1 MRPLLFV
8 SLALIGLI
16 CLTLPTIVTTQGV
29 TGTLTGT
36 IKDPNGAVVVGAQ
49 VTVRHEATNTTRQ
62 ATTDNE
68 GRFKV
73 ERLAPGR
80 YQVSIARPGFKTA
93 EKAVVVEETRAAT
106 LEIKLEIAET
116 RAEVTTT
123 AKGKNLSANS
133 DPVYVQ
139 LRNVKL
145 SGEHL
150 AVQNLT
156 LKRDT
161 ATILFKEGEMYFLTP
176 VEGRVT
182 GAVFIGQ
189 GEFQMTPTPTYEQ
202 RQLSILTGSSS
213 ITEKFSKMV
222 LRFTDGTYEEL
233 KKAGEPKTEAPNASA
248 SSALDD
254 NRKMLR
260 KGRIYNYG
268 SPATTFLH
276 YNLDTR
282 ILIDVLSPGQG
293 GLFQAYFDGKQYGDT
308 LFGIDP
314 LGAQFVTPEEVVL
327 VNFSQGALGIWAA
340 CHLQEHYRTPAFSD
354 ENHRLINLEHHK
366 INARTKGKRLDALV
380 ETRFK
385 ALVDG
390 RRVITF
396 SLFPTLRMQRVVD
409 GKGRELNFIQEDKD
423 DDAGFAVILA
433 EGLKKGEEYT
443 LTFEYGGDDAVSDSG
458 GGNFTV
464 SARFSWYPNSY
475 FGDRAT
481 YEIELRTPKGL
492 TMVAT
497 GQPLGESEE
506 DGYVV
511 SRWKSDFPIPVAGFN
526 YGRFKKSVS
535 EEEKTKYKVE
545 TYANIE
551 IPNDLKDFQR
561 YLESLERQGRST
573 ATTLGAIN
581 TVNLM
586 DKARDEARISLGLY
600 AAYFGALPYGRLAI
614 TQQPIPNAG
623 QAWPML
629 IYMPIAAFF
638 DTTLRHQLRLDSASA
653 TRFFRYLS
661 AHEVAHQW
669 WGQLIGWKSYRD
681 RWMSEGF
688 ASASASIFA
697 QAVYKNDK
705 FIEMWKEEQEVLTS
719 KNTLSKRPSEVGSV
733 YMGDRLDTA
742 KTGSVTRAMIYPKG
756 AFILHMLRMMMFDSR
771 TGTGDQKFIAMMQDF
786 VKTHFNQNV
795 STEDFKR
802 IVEKHMT
809 PEMDL
814 DGNKRMDW
822 FFNQWVYG
830 TDIPRY
836 QLDYT
841 LTPDSTG
848 KTLLKGTL
856 TQSEVSPNFKMLVPI
871 YLDID
876 GKFFCL
882 GSGPITGN
890 SSRPLQVALPQKPK
904 RVLVNALYDVLSTES
919 VSNGK

>member
-1 MRPLLFV
+1 MRRLLLIFF
-8 SLALIGLI
+8 ALIGIVSL
-16 CLTLPTIVTTQGV
+16 LMPAIVTTQSV
-29 TGTLTGT
+29 TGTITGT

-49 VTVRHEATNTTRQ
+49 VAIRNETTGETRQ

-80 YQVSIARPGFKTA
+80 YQVSVTRSGFKVA
-93 EKAVVVEETRAAT
+93 EKMVVVEGTRAAA

-123 AKGKNLSANS
+123 AKGKGKNQNANT

-139 LRNVKL
+139 LRSAKL

-161 ATILFKEGEMYFLTP
+161 ATIQFKEGEMYFLAP
-176 VEGRVT
+176 VEGKVT

-189 GEFQMTPTPTYEQ
+189 GEFQMAPVPSYEQ
-202 RQLSILTGSSS
+202 RQLSILTGTPT

-233 KKAGEPKTEAPNASA
+233 KKAGEPKTDAPNSSA
-248 SSALDD
+248 SSALED

-260 KGRIYNYG
+260 KGRIYSRG
-268 SPATTFLH
+268 SVAVGFLR
-276 YNLDTR
+276 YNLDER

-293 GLFQAYFDGKQYGDT
+293 GLFQAYFDGKQYGDA

-314 LGAQFVTPEEVVL
+314 LGAPFVTPEEVVL
-327 VNFSQGALGIWAA
+327 VNFSQGALGVWVA

-354 ENHRLINLEHHK
+354 ENHQLVDLEHHK
-366 INARTKGKRLDALV
+366 ITATTKGKRLDATV

-390 RRVITF
+390 VRVIPFELF
-396 SLFPTLRMQRVVD
+396 SQLRVQRVVD
-409 GKGRELNFIQEDKD
+409 GKGRELSFVQEDKD
-423 DDAGFAVILA
+423 DDADFAVILA
-433 EGLKKGEEYT
+433 EGLKKGEVYT
-443 LTFEYGGDDAVSDSG
+443 LTFEYGGDDAVIDSG
-458 GGNFTV
+458 GGNFTLA
-464 SARFSWYPNSY
+464 ARSSWYPNSY

-481 YEIELRTPKGL
+481 YEMTLRTPKGL

-497 GQPLGESEE
+497 GQPQGESEE
-506 DGYVV
+506 SGYLV
-511 SRWKSDFPIPVAGFN
+511 SRWKSDIPLAVAGFN
-526 YGRFKKSVS
+526 YGKFKKSLS

-545 TYANIE
+545 TYANTE
-551 IPNDLKDFQR
+551 LPDDLKDLQR
-561 YLESLERQGRST
+561 QIEDLERRGYRT
-573 ATTLGAIN
+573 GTTLGALN
-581 TVNLM
+581 TVSMM
-586 DKARDEARISLGLY
+586 DKARDEARVSIGLY
-600 AAYFGALPYGRLAI
+600 SSYFGELPYGRLAM
-614 TQQPIPNAG
+614 TQQPFPNFG

-629 IYMPIAAFF
+629 VYMPITAFL
-638 DTTLRHQLRLDSASA
+638 DSTVRHQLGLDSAA
-653 TRFFRYLS
+653 NFFKYVA

-669 WGQLIGWKSYRD
+669 WGHIIGWKSYRD
-681 RWMSEGF
+681 QWMSEGF

-697 QAVYKNDK
+697 QLVYKNDK
-705 FIEMWKEEQEVLTS
+705 FIEVWKDEHELITA
-719 KNTLSKRPSEVGSV
+719 KNTQGRRPSEVGSV
-733 YMGDRLDTA
+733 YMGYRLDTA

-756 AFILHMLRMMMFDSR
+756 AFILHMLRMMMFDNK
-771 TGTGDQKFIAMMQDF
+771 GADEKFKVMMQDF

-814 DGNKRMDW
+814 DNNKRMDW
-822 FFNQWVYG
+822 FFNEWVYG
-830 TDIPRY
+830 TEVPRY

-841 LTPDSTG
+841 LTAGGDG
-848 KTLLKGTL
+848 KTQLKGTL
-856 TQSEVSPNFKMLVPI
+856 TQSEVSPKFKMRVPI
-871 YLDID
+871 YLDFD
-876 GKFFCL
+876 GKIVRL
-882 GSGPITGN
+882 GAGTITGN
-890 SSRPLQVALPQKPK
+890 SSIPLDVQLPQKPK
-904 RVLVNALYDVLSTES
+904 RVLVNAYYDVLAVES
-919 VSNGK
+919 VNNGK